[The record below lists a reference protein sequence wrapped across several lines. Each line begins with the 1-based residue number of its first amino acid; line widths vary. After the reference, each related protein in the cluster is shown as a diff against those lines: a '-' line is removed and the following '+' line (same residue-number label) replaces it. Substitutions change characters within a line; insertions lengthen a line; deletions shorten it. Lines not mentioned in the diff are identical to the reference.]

1 MLTLF
6 DVRTSKLEAK
16 SMNRKATLV
25 AGTLLIAVFVA
36 QAAQARRW
44 GCWIQADRNVRIRNT
59 ASNATAAVNDW
70 NNLTI
75 LNLSSVSS
83 GEETYVFNANSG
95 NTGWGG
101 LASITNYSG
110 CTILRATAQLNTY
123 YSWTANAARGV
134 HCQEVGHT
142 FGLDHSNDGGC
153 MGGGYWYDI
162 GTHYTIVSSNVN
174 EINSMYAN
182 KSSDHPIVGPEAG
195 APRFHAFWVNHP
207 HSLREATRMSTEV
220 VVATAYDVT
229 EGAVIETVD
238 PDGNVQ
244 RIPTERVHFTVKS
257 SKKGVLSP
265 GESFVLFQNGNHD
278 NRFDEDPSYKLGHRY
293 ILFLSARED
302 GTYMVISPEGRYEVT
317 RRGLVPVV
325 EKGFAGELKGASLN
339 DVTADVERAVADI
352 EREPLEQ

>member
-1 MLTLF
+1 M
-6 DVRTSKLEAK
+6 S
-16 SMNRKATLV
+16 RKAVLV
-25 AGTLLIAVFVA
+25 AGMLLVTMLVGN
-36 QAAQARRW
+36 AAQAKRW

-59 ASNATAAVNDW
+59 ASNATQAVADW

-75 LNLSSVSS
+75 LNLGAVSS

-123 YSWTANAARGV
+123 YSWTSNAARGV

-162 GTHYTIVSSNVN
+162 GTHYTIVQGNIN
-174 EINSMYAN
+174 EIGSMYATR
-182 KSSDHPIVGPEAG
+182 STTLDSPIVGPEAG

-207 HSLREATRMSTEV
+207 HSLGEAARMSTDV
-220 VVATAYDVT
+220 VVATAAHVAPGDDIVT
-229 EGAVIETVD
+229 TD
-238 PDGNVQ
+238 PDGNIQ
-244 RIPTERVHFTVKS
+244 RIPTERVTFTVKRVQ
-257 SKKGVLSP
+257 KGGFEVN
-265 GESFVLFQNGNHD
+265 ESFVLYQNGNHD

-293 ILFLSARED
+293 LLFLQPRED
-302 GTYMVISPEGRYEVT
+302 GTYMVIAPEGRYEVT
-317 RRGLVPVV
+317 RRGLVPAV
-325 EKGFAGELKGASLN
+325 EDEKNFAGALAGAN
-339 DVTADVERAVADI
+339 PMDVISDVERAVREI
-352 EREPLEQ
+352 EQQ

>member
-1 MLTLF
+1 MS
-6 DVRTSKLEAK
+6 RK
-16 SMNRKATLV
+16 SVFIAMS
-25 AGTLLIAVFVA
+25 LIVLGFASH
-36 QAAQARRW
+36 AAEARRW

-59 ASNATAAVNDW
+59 ASNASAAVSDW

-162 GTHYTIVSSNVN
+162 GTHYTIVQGNVN
-174 EINSMYAN
+174 EIGSMYAN
-182 KSSDHPIVGPEAG
+182 KHGDNPDHPVVGPEAG
-195 APRFHAFWVNHP
+195 APRFHAFWINTP
-207 HSLREATRMSTEV
+207 HSFGEATRMSTHV
-220 VVATAYDVT
+220 VVATANYVT
-229 EGAVIETVD
+229 DGAPIKSND
-238 PDGNVQ
+238 PGGFD
-244 RIPTERVHFTVKS
+244 IPTERVHFTVNRS
-257 SKKGVLSP
+257 QKGDL
-265 GESFVLFQNGNHD
+265 GARESFVLFQNGNHE

-293 ILFLSARED
+293 LLFLTERED
-302 GTYMVISPEGRYEVT
+302 GTFMVVAPEGRYQVT
-317 RRGLVPVV
+317 RNGLVPAVHTDD
-325 EKGFAGELKGASLN
+325 KSFAADAKGAALQ
-339 DVTADVERAVADI
+339 DVLSDVERIVA
-352 EREPLEQ
+352 EPQQQ

>member
-1 MLTLF
+1 
-6 DVRTSKLEAK
+6 
-16 SMNRKATLV
+16 MNRKAAFV
-25 AGTLLIAVFVA
+25 AGTLLVA
-36 QAAQARRW
+36 GLVGHAAEAKRW

-59 ASNATAAVNDW
+59 ASNATAAVSDW
-70 NNLTI
+70 NNQTI
-75 LNLSSVSS
+75 LNLTSVSS

-162 GTHYTIVSSNVN
+162 GTHYTIVSGNVN

-182 KSSDHPIVGPEAG
+182 RSVTNQTPDHPVVGPEAG
-195 APRFHAFWVNHP
+195 APRLHAFWINTP
-207 HSLREATRMSTEV
+207 HSFGEATRMSTHV
-220 VVATAYDVT
+220 VVATANYVT
-229 EGAVIETVD
+229 DGAPIKSTD
-238 PDGNVQ
+238 PGGFD
-244 RIPTERVHFTVKS
+244 IPTERVHFTVNRS
-257 SKKGVLSP
+257 QKGDLSARQ
-265 GESFVLFQNGNHD
+265 SFVLYQNGNHE

-293 ILFLSARED
+293 LLFLTERED
-302 GTYMVISPEGRYEVT
+302 GTFMVVAPEGRYQVT
-317 RRGLVPVV
+317 RNELVPAVHDDDKSFASDA
-325 EKGFAGELKGASLN
+325 KGVALQ
-339 DVTADVERAVADI
+339 DVLSDVERAVAQQ
-352 EREPLEQ
+352 REPQQQ